1 MIKQNSEKQ
10 YFLVLEQKN
19 KVTITI
25 PIEKSPIF
33 NNLEERFKN
42 KPMSLAAICAFTIQF
57 DSAANLRHHL
67 IENQLIPGFEDNMHY
82 ASVLTTTNFSIA
94 DQSGMPITNTPLF
107 GSYVQQVGFLINDPV
122 SSILELF
129 NSKLIE
135 IGGYTEYLK
144 KILNLIRQHLDQEW
158 RKYLSQ
164 TLAQRYFACKR
175 LEEYIGL
182 ISASPITQKSWD
194 EFNSKLPQEMDFDSF
209 VSLSVRQL
217 IFNTYYD
224 EDSKYV
230 CNNLDDLDWQVILI
244 ILGFD
249 INFQKEQE
257 HGLRQRQ
264 VKRRNP
270 KQKKDTQVDD
280 NSDGEQF
287 SFF

>member
-129 NSKLIE
+129 NSKDFPSIK
-135 IGGYTEYLK
+135 IGRAFWVKADCLERFLSERHVLANETE
-144 KILNLIRQHLDQEW
+144 NL
-158 RKYLSQ
+158 
-164 TLAQRYFACKR
+164 F
-175 LEEYIGL
+175 
-182 ISASPITQKSWD
+182 
-194 EFNSKLPQEMDFDSF
+194 
-209 VSLSVRQL
+209 
-217 IFNTYYD
+217 
-224 EDSKYV
+224 
-230 CNNLDDLDWQVILI
+230 
-244 ILGFD
+244 
-249 INFQKEQE
+249 
-257 HGLRQRQ
+257 
-264 VKRRNP
+264 
-270 KQKKDTQVDD
+270 
-280 NSDGEQF
+280 
-287 SFF
+287 